1 LVAFAEKWDKQYP
14 IISRSWM
21 NHWTRVIPFFAFPN
35 EIRHA
40 IYTTNAIESLN
51 MTLRK
56 VIKNHRA
63 FPTDES
69 ALKVVYLAMHNV
81 AKKWTMPLVYVA
93 KPSQIGSLL

>member
-1 LVAFAEKWDKQYP
+1 MILCWAYSSIDLSLVALSNLETTL
-14 IISRSWM
+14 SR
-21 NHWTRVIPFFAFPN
+21 TPP
-35 EIRHA
+35 

-69 ALKVVYLAMHNV
+69 AFKVVYLAMNNI
-81 AKKWTMPLVYVA
+81 AQKWTMPISNW
-93 KPSQIGSLL
+93 KPALNRFAILYEERFPL

>member
-1 LVAFAEKWDKQYP
+1 
-14 IISRSWM
+14 M
-21 NHWTRVIPFFAFPN
+21 NHWARVIPFFAFPD
-35 EIRHA
+35 EIQRA

-56 VIKNHRA
+56 IIKNHRA

-81 AKKWTMPLVYVA
+81 AKKWTMPISNW
-93 KPSQIGSLL
+93 KPALNRFAMEFGDRLKL